1 MRALFVTGTDTGAG
15 KTFVTCALAAALAE
29 RGLSV
34 GVFKPIETGCELHER
49 PRVGADC
56 ERLLAA
62 AGGRQD
68 PSTVA
73 SYLFG
78 LPAAPL
84 VAAANERVTIDIE
97 RIARDFAAV
106 ASAHDFTLVEGA
118 GGLMVPI
125 RERFT
130 YLDLV
135 RRLELPVLVV
145 VGSRLGCINHALLT
159 LSALDSAGAT
169 TAGFV
174 VNCLDPETDGP
185 ASPSRN
191 HDAIAAFTN
200 ARDLGLFSHQPADV
214 KKEGQALF
222 SRLAEKIGSGTIFSR
237 GEKNGA

>member
-15 KTFVTCALAAALAE
+15 KTFVTAALAAALTE
-29 RGLSV
+29 QGLSV
-34 GVFKPIETGCELHER
+34 GVFKPIETGCELREGR
-49 PRVGADC
+49 RVGADC
-56 ERLLAA
+56 EKLLAA

-73 SYLFG
+73 SYLFA

-84 VAAANERVTIDIE
+84 VAAAAERVSIDIE
-97 RIARDFAAV
+97 RVARDFVAV
-106 ASAHDFTLVEGA
+106 ASTHDFTLVEGA
-118 GGLMVPI
+118 GGIMVPI
-125 RERFT
+125 CESFT

-135 RRLELPVLVV
+135 RRLALPVLVV

-159 LSALDSAGAT
+159 LSVLDTAGAT

-174 VNCLDPETDGP
+174 VNCLDAETEGP

-191 HDAIAAFTN
+191 HDAIAAFTD
-200 ARDLGLFSHQPADV
+200 ARDLGLFPHRPADV

-222 SRLAEKIGSGTIFSR
+222 SRTTFFAR
-237 GEKNGA
+237 R